1 MLKAASDGNDNI
13 SHNVKLPTEYQ
24 QFIHLSRYA
33 RYRED
38 LGGRETWLDTI
49 TRYLD
54 FFEGHLAEN
63 YPDAVKAYNKIRP
76 ELEFSI
82 LHLEVM
88 PSMRCLMAAGRALA
102 RDAVAGYNC
111 SFLSVDTPRA
121 FDETMYILM
130 CGTGVG
136 FSVERQE
143 VANLPSVAEDFFES
157 DTTIVVPDSKL
168 GWASS
173 FREMIAML
181 YNGRVPKWDLSRLRP
196 AGARLKT
203 FGGRS
208 SGPAPLDEL
217 FRFAINIFRGAA
229 GRKLTSIE
237 CHDLM
242 CKIGDIVVVG
252 GVRRSALISLS
263 NLSDERMRHAKSGKW
278 WEPDIQRALANNSVA
293 YTERPE
299 METFMREWLSLVESK
314 SGERGIFNVEAAR
327 KHASKNG
334 RRDGS
339 QVKGTNPC
347 AEILLRNKQ
356 FCNLSEVVVR
366 PDDDFESLARKAR
379 IATILGTLQS
389 SLTNF
394 RYLSKDWAKNTIE
407 ERLLG
412 VSLTGIMDNEF
423 LSGKKGKRD
432 ITLPDFLEDLKA
444 VCVKENK
451 EWAKIIGVNQST
463 AITTVKP
470 SGTVSQLVDSASG
483 IHSRYSEYYI
493 RTVRADKSDPLAI
506 FMDAYSFPVEDDV
519 TKPNHN
525 AVYSFPVHSP
535 KGSVMRDDMN
545 AIEQLE
551 LWKIYAT
558 HWCEHKPS
566 ITVFVRER
574 EWLEVGAWV
583 YKNFD
588 YMSGVSF
595 LPYTN
600 HTYRQAPYQEIDK
613 ATYDRLVSEM
623 PKNVDWSLLSEYEHE
638 DNTVGAQTLA
648 CAAGSCEIVDLTT
661 DTVNTHNINTGA

>member
-1 MLKAASDGNDNI
+1 MEKAASNSNGNGKHVI
-13 SHNVKLPTEYQ
+13 TLPTEYQ

-54 FFEGHLAEN
+54 FFEGHLAEY
-63 YPDAVKAYNKIRP
+63 YPDSVKAYNKVRP

-82 LHLEVM
+82 LNLEVM
-88 PSMRCLMAAGRALA
+88 PSMRCMMAAGKALS

-111 SFLSVDTPRA
+111 SFLSVDSIRA

-143 VANLPSVAEDFFES
+143 VANLPPVAEDFFES

-173 FREMIAML
+173 FRELIAML
-181 YNGRVPKWDLSRLRP
+181 YNGRVPKWDLTRLRP

-217 FRFAINIFRGAA
+217 FRFTIAIFRNAA

-278 WEPDIQRALANNSVA
+278 WELEVQRALANNSVA

-314 SGERGIFNVEAAR
+314 SGERGIFNVEAAQ

-339 QVKGTNPC
+339 LVKGTNPC
-347 AEILLRNKQ
+347 SEILLRNKQ

-366 PDDDFESLARKAR
+366 ADDDFESLARKAR

-394 RYLSKDWAKNTIE
+394 RYLSKDWARNTIE
-407 ERLLG
+407 ESLLG

-432 ITLPDFLEDLKA
+432 ITLPDFLEDLKG
-444 VCVKENK
+444 VCVKTNK
-451 EWAKIIGVNQST
+451 EWADTIGINQST
-463 AITTVKP
+463 AITCVKP

-483 IHSRYSEYYI
+483 IHSRYSEYYV
-493 RTVRADKSDPLAI
+493 RTVRADKKDPLAI
-506 FMDAYSFPVEDDV
+506 FMNAYEFPVEDDV

-525 AVYSFPVHSP
+525 SVYSFPVRSP
-535 KGSVMRDDMN
+535 KGSVMRDDMT

-566 ITVFVRER
+566 ITVFVREA

-595 LPYTN
+595 LPHTN
-600 HTYRQAPYQEIDK
+600 HSYRQAPYQEIDK
-613 ATYDRLVSEM
+613 ATYDKLVSKM

-638 DNTVGAQTLA
+638 DNTAGAQTLA
-648 CAAGSCEIVDLTT
+648 CSSGSCEVVDLTS
-661 DTVNTHNINTGA
+661 DTVNTHDMNTGA